1 MIEIS
6 TIIELMTF
14 GSSTMFGIL
23 FISNRFNNRKGNPFL
38 GLFLIS
44 LGYFSLQG
52 ILYDFYEKEVF
63 RLEVS
68 LFFLVLLFFYL
79 NKTISRTV
87 KNWHYLLFL
96 PGVLMNITTNSLVLN
111 RIMFFHMLYEIFYL
125 LTFLLIVYFFKILSE
140 HELNLKEFYSSTEK
154 KTLAWLKKLI
164 IIIFSF
170 HFFEFV
176 ESIIP
181 TKRADEL
188 EFIFSILY
196 SLFPFSL
203 VYLIG
208 VNAFTQSHIFEY
220 ELPCQ
225 KTKGELN
232 ENLNQLELETESRFN
247 QLEKTIVK
255 EKLFTQQTLTLRDL
269 SLSLNIKERNLSIL
283 IKSNTGDSFYAYI
296 NRLRIEE
303 FKHLLTQPEY
313 QKFSLFGLAQK
324 VGFSSKSTFYKA
336 FQEIENKTP
345 KSYLVGLK
353 SSSNLKRTHSI

>member
-1 MIEIS
+1 M
-6 TIIELMTF
+6 
-14 GSSTMFGIL
+14 
-23 FISNRFNNRKGNPFL
+23 
-38 GLFLIS
+38 
-44 LGYFSLQG
+44 
-52 ILYDFYEKEVF
+52 
-63 RLEVS
+63 
-68 LFFLVLLFFYL
+68 
-79 NKTISRTV
+79 
-87 KNWHYLLFL
+87 
-96 PGVLMNITTNSLVLN
+96 
-111 RIMFFHMLYEIFYL
+111 
-125 LTFLLIVYFFKILSE
+125 
-140 HELNLKEFYSSTEK
+140 
-154 KTLAWLKKLI
+154 
-164 IIIFSF
+164 
-170 HFFEFV
+170 
-176 ESIIP
+176 
-181 TKRADEL
+181 
-188 EFIFSILY
+188 
-196 SLFPFSL
+196 

-220 ELPCQ
+220 ELPYQ